1 MRMKGS
7 IGVCAVAAVLAM
19 GPRVDAQES
28 LDAARQLYASAEYDT
43 ALTML
48 NGLMM
53 TSTTREDR
61 RSIAL
66 YRTLCL
72 LATNRRAEADKAIEV
87 LVTQDPLYHPPVD
100 EIPPRMRSAI
110 AETRKRMLPSILQQ
124 KYTESKAAYDRED
137 YTVASA
143 GFKEM
148 LEGLSDP
155 DIAAAAAQSPLSD
168 LKTLAAGF
176 YELSKKALVPPPIQ
190 QSAPRVAQAPA
201 SVPVVTPAPQA
212 RRLYTVD
219 DRNVVPPIAIK
230 QQIPPFPG
238 RVTTPQ
244 NGVLEIVIDSF
255 GSVESAMMRVPVNA
269 QYDRLAINAA
279 RGWQYHPASL
289 DGMPVKFLKRIQVSL
304 VPTP

>member
-7 IGVCAVAAVLAM
+7 IGVCAVAAILAIA
-19 GPRVDAQES
+19 PRVDAQES

-124 KYTESKAAYDRED
+124 KYSESKAAYDRED

-155 DIAAAAAQSPLSD
+155 DITAAAAQSPLSD

-176 YELSKKALVPPPIQ
+176 YELSRKALVPPPIQ
-190 QSAPRVAQAPA
+190 QSAPRVAEAVA
-201 SVPVVTPAPQA
+201 PVVTPAPQT
-212 RRLYTVD
+212 RKLYTVE

-244 NGVLEIVIDSF
+244 NGVLEIVIDGT

-269 QYDRLAINAA
+269 QYDRLALTAA
-279 RGWQYHPASL
+279 RTWQYKPASL
-289 DGMPVKFLKRIQVSL
+289 DGTPVKFLKRIQVSL